1 VRRFVDLTDDELETY
16 LVRNADA
23 LRAAAATHRPEVS
36 FVGHLVP
43 GAELGRRAL
52 EPGRYVVK
60 VHGSDLEYAMRPQE
74 RLRRL
79 AADGVRQ
86 ARAVVGA
93 TRDALERC
101 AALVPT
107 LPQRSAVVPPGVD
120 VGAFRPRGMRKALLG
135 AADAIEAD
143 PERSEG
149 RPEALADDVVRALAD
164 RDAAAVARL
173 ADAYRQDVPDR
184 DAPERLRALAAADGP
199 IVGYLGKL
207 IPQKGAELLIGA
219 LATLAPPRRPRGLVV
234 GFGSGREWIEAL
246 VAALE
251 LGDVAGLPWIRH
263 EGGLSIDRSWAGRAL
278 ARSDVTFTGMLDHRY
293 APAVVAAM
301 DVQVVPSIL
310 DEAFGIV
317 AAEGAAAGTLPLV
330 ARHSGLAEVAAALEE
345 EVGRPGLFS
354 FEPGDGA
361 AGRLASG
368 IERLLSLPPAERDEL
383 GLAVSAFVREHWTW
397 ERTAERLLDA
407 ALG

>member
-1 VRRFVDLTDDELETY
+1 
-16 LVRNADA
+16 
-23 LRAAAATHRPEVS
+23 
-36 FVGHLVP
+36 
-43 GAELGRRAL
+43 
-52 EPGRYVVK
+52 
-60 VHGSDLEYAMRPQE
+60 
-74 RLRRL
+74 
-79 AADGVRQ
+79 
-86 ARAVVGA
+86 
-93 TRDALERC
+93 
-101 AALVPT
+101 
-107 LPQRSAVVPPGVD
+107 
-120 VGAFRPRGMRKALLG
+120 
-135 AADAIEAD
+135 
-143 PERSEG
+143 
-149 RPEALADDVVRALAD
+149 
-164 RDAAAVARL
+164 
-173 ADAYRQDVPDR
+173 
-184 DAPERLRALAAADGP
+184 
-199 IVGYLGKL
+199 
-207 IPQKGAELLIGA
+207 
-219 LATLAPPRRPRGLVV
+219 
-234 GFGSGREWIEAL
+234 
-246 VAALE
+246 
-251 LGDVAGLPWIRH
+251 
-263 EGGLSIDRSWAGRAL
+263 
-278 ARSDVTFTGMLDHRY
+278 MLDHRY